1 MDINQV
7 RDRMAVLFQDFV
19 KYYLPARENISMGRW
34 ERSDDEEAVRQAA
47 ARAGTQSFI
56 EGLPR
61 GYDTYLGPPFFGGSD
76 LSGGQWQ
83 RVALARA
90 FFRDADLVIL
100 DEPTAA
106 LDARAEAA
114 LFRAVRDLFAGRS
127 VVLISHR
134 FATVRLAD
142 HIYVLREGRLVEHG
156 HHDQL
161 MAIDGLSAELFT
173 LQASAFGIRGPEASQ
188 EP

>member
-1 MDINQV
+1 
-7 RDRMAVLFQDFV
+7 
-19 KYYLPARENISMGRW
+19 MGTIGRRRGGTPSSSPGGRTKLHR
-34 ERSDDEEAVRQAA
+34 RS
-47 ARAGTQSFI
+47 S
-56 EGLPR
+56 P
-61 GYDTYLGPPFFGGSD
+61 
-76 LSGGQWQ
+76 
-83 RVALARA
+83 
-90 FFRDADLVIL
+90 
-100 DEPTAA
+100 
-106 LDARAEAA
+106 

-173 LQASAFGIRGPEASQ
+173 LQASAVGLREPEPFEDS
-188 EP
+188 